1 MTTRAIRTRGA
12 SLVLLAGLLLVGCA
26 QAPEGPVEKVSRFG
40 EYSGYSEP
48 VFSHFYRSSVYVEVR
63 DGVRLAVDTYLPG
76 DEAGPADAPL
86 PTILMSS
93 RYPRASRLAGGGIDT
108 PVGDLPAG
116 QSSGRLVSRNRDGT
130 FTGGRE
136 SIPFF
141 MEHGYAFVKMQA
153 RGTGASEGVRLG
165 EGSWPE
171 VLDHRDVIEWLAGQ
185 PWSDGNV
192 GMIGGSWVGWSQLQ
206 AAASQPEQLR
216 AIFPAVPSGDSYRS
230 VAPNGVLQKNVI
242 YWALSQ
248 SLTDI
253 DTGNIHVPVDEDVD
267 GSRLRAILDERRART
282 EATSISPS
290 TSLVRFD
297 PDLMTALGALAGA
310 AGLASIREVPPLL
323 LDSAKLGALISGSP
337 ELQKTLIA
345 KVKVYRDTFPGYASF
360 DEVTT
365 HPFTILDRING
376 SGVPIYLWSGW
387 FDGAT
392 DSHSFLY
399 QNLTTP
405 KRLTFGGFAHSPYGM
420 RPREAFAQR
429 TLNVEALRWFDYW
442 LKGIEN
448 GIADEPPVRFA
459 VMVGDDDMAWH
470 EAPDW
475 PPPGISTLALHFADG
490 PSGSIRSI
498 NDGLLVAEPPKTAG
512 VHRQTVDYTAT
523 TGPQTRYWKTMQAV
537 TLDYSFMKAHG
548 ENALTYTTQPL
559 EADVTV
565 VGAPVVT
572 ISTTAN
578 APDADYFVY
587 LEEVDGAGE
596 VTYVTD
602 GRLRA
607 SFRTLGE
614 PLYEVGSLPWPDCRR
629 AVVEATPPLDAGV
642 AELKFDL
649 MPTGH
654 RFDAGHRIRVVITH
668 ADEGNAITVPMTP
681 TPTVEVLFGGDHG
694 SFLELPVMTEGRSD
708 R

>member
-1 MTTRAIRTRGA
+1 MRTRRALERHSCALVVLGA
-12 SLVLLAGLLLVGCA
+12 LLLGVGCA
-26 QAPEGPVEKVSRFG
+26 QAPKGPVGKVSRFG
-40 EYSGYSEP
+40 EYSGYSER
-48 VFSHFYRSSVYVEVR
+48 VFTHFYRSSVYLEVR
-63 DGVRLAVDTYLPG
+63 DGVRLAVDFYLPG
-76 DEAGPADAPL
+76 DEDGPAAGPL

-93 RYPRASRLAGGGIDT
+93 RYPRARRLADGGIAS
-108 PVGDLPAG
+108 PVGDIPAG
-116 QSSGRLVSRNRDGT
+116 RSSGRLVSRNPDGT

-141 MEHGYAFVKMQA
+141 MEHGYAFAALQA
-153 RGTGASEGVRLG
+153 RGTGASDGVRLG
-165 EGSWPE
+165 EASWPE
-171 VLDHRDVIEWLAGQ
+171 VLDHRDVIEWLAAR

-206 AAASQPEQLR
+206 AAASQPGPLK
-216 AIFPAVPSGDSYRS
+216 AIFPAVPSGDSYRG
-230 VAPNGVLQKNVI
+230 VAPHGVLQKNVI
-242 YWALSQ
+242 YWSLSQ
-248 SLTDI
+248 SMTDI
-253 DTGNIHVPVDEDVD
+253 DTGNIHVPVDDDVD
-267 GSRLRAILDERRART
+267 GSELRAILEERRART
-282 EATSISPS
+282 AATDTNPS
-290 TSLVRFD
+290 TALVQFD
-297 PDLMTALGALAGA
+297 PDLLAALDAIRSA
-310 AGLASIREVPPLL
+310 AGLASIRDVPPLL
-323 LDSAKLGALISGSP
+323 LDPQKLGVLLPGMP
-337 ELQKTLIA
+337 ELQKTLLA
-345 KVKVYRDTFPGYASF
+345 KVRLYRDTFPGYAAF

-376 SGVPIYLWSGW
+376 SRVPIYLWSGW

-405 KRLTFGGFAHSPYGM
+405 KRLVFGGFSHSPYGM

-442 LKGIEN
+442 LKGVDN

-459 VMVGDDDMAWH
+459 VMVGDDDMEWH

-475 PPPGISTLALHFADG
+475 PPPGISTAKLYFADG
-490 PSGSIRSI
+490 PSGSIPSV
-498 NDGLLVAEPPKTAG
+498 NDGSLLPERPEAG
-512 VHRQTVDYTAT
+512 GSHSQQVDYAAT

-537 TLDYSFMKAHG
+537 TLDYSFMKRHG
-548 ENALTYTTQPL
+548 ERALTYTTRPL

-587 LEEVDGAGE
+587 LEEVDGEGA

-602 GRLRA
+602 GRMRA

-614 PLYEVGSLPWPDCRR
+614 PMYEVGGLPWPDCRR
-629 AVVEATPPLDAGV
+629 AVVEATPPLDVGV
-642 AELKFDL
+642 AELRFDL

-654 RFDAGHRIRVVITH
+654 LFDAGHRIRVVITH
-668 ADEGNAITVPMTP
+668 ADEGNAITIPMTP
-681 TPTVEVLFGGDHG
+681 APTVEVLFGGEHA
-694 SFLELPVMTEGRSD
+694 SFLEVPVMTAGEE
-708 R
+708 